1 MRILAWMKILVMCLV
16 ILIVGAYAGFNSDW
30 FQKKYL
36 YPYPYRDII
45 YRYALERDL
54 DPLLVVGII
63 RTESKFIPQARSP
76 KGAVGLMQLMPET
89 AQWIASQIEYS
100 DFKLSDLEDPEV
112 NIRFGTWYLQSLK
125 KEFKGN
131 EVLMLAAYNGG
142 RGNVKQWMQRYGW
155 GIGFK
160 DFEQIPFKETK
171 EYVGR
176 VLRSKQR
183 YQDLYGR

>member
-1 MRILAWMKILVMCLV
+1 MRILAWMRILVAG
-16 ILIVGAYAGFNSDW
+16 ILLTGFAAYAGFNSDW

-36 YPYPYRDII
+36 YPYPYQGLV
-45 YRYALERDL
+45 YHYALENEL
-54 DPLLVVGII
+54 DPLLVAGVI
-63 RTESKFIPQARSP
+63 RAESKFVPQARSP

-89 AQWIASQIEYS
+89 AEWIAVQTDYP
-100 DFKLSDLEDPEV
+100 DFTLDKLENPEV
-112 NIRFGTWYLQSLK
+112 NIRFGTWYLASLQ

-155 GIGFK
+155 PMNFQAI
-160 DFEQIPFKETK
+160 DQIPFKETK

-176 VLRSKQR
+176 VLHDKKR